1 MSTRLSLHCL
11 LSAQSVEVV
20 MNSSSCPDLE
30 LAYRRHNY
38 GLNEF
43 HFERTFFIFS
53 GNPSQLITPGG
64 QRLRT
69 LTNRLRTIYD
79 LLWEIPIVEWRESFG
94 GLPKSCAKRK
104 LVRYSIVCKVSI

>member
-1 MSTRLSLHCL
+1 
-11 LSAQSVEVV
+11 

-69 LTNRLRTIYD
+69 LTNRLADNIRFIVGDSHCGMEREFRRLAEKLCKEKACKIQYCLQSEYITIKY
-79 LLWEIPIVEWRESFG
+79 
-94 GLPKSCAKRK
+94 
-104 LVRYSIVCKVSI
+104 YSTLTVCTLKGYK